1 MLVYEQ
7 VLFNLYHTLELLLG
21 GTVVVLSGSFSRFE
35 EHRTVTAKCPG
46 GPLPLFLLEYKKKN
60 PSKCFGLLIAAS
72 PHPTPTNF
80 KPSYRPDEEVGRA
93 ADAFELIL
101 DFAEKPPF

>member
-35 EHRTVTAKCPG
+35 EHRTVTTECPG
-46 GPLPLFLLEYKKKN
+46 GPKPCFLIEYN
-60 PSKCFGLLIAAS
+60 VLLKIICQQIEM
-72 PHPTPTNF
+72 TI
-80 KPSYRPDEEVGRA
+80 D
-93 ADAFELIL
+93 L
-101 DFAEKPPF
+101 